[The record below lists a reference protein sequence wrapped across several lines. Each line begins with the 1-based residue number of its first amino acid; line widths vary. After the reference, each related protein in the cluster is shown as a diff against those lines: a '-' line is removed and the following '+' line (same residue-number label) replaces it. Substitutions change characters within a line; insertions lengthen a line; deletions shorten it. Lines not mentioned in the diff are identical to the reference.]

1 MVATEFHIPRGAIL
15 FSEGGVSYEFRQ
27 HLGEANHGLSLFLAH
42 QRTAEGRGGRVLL
55 KSVGLPTGR
64 AGARVFKARAKLEE
78 EVALATALE
87 HPGLVRVLGLH
98 KAEGAWYL
106 ITEHPEANP
115 LADLLTLV
123 MEGGGYFS
131 PSFVLYVGAQVA
143 DILHHAHTRT
153 DASGRPLG
161 IVHRAI
167 NPATLFMDWSG
178 TVKVADFGLALSTL
192 PGRVV
197 STVRRPQGDFYYSSP
212 ELLMGF
218 KPDARSDL
226 FNLGVVLLELATGRH
241 LLHAPDGVPERIKA
255 SLSRTRRA
263 RVERAI
269 RRAEKAGCP
278 EAVESVIWRAATYT
292 PEGLDALT
300 RELPQALKVALSKLL
315 ARSRAERYPT
325 AAEAANA
332 LRGWLGSSFGA
343 AQAADE
349 LAKIATEGADR
360 LAELNVPRRKPVRG
374 T

>member
-27 HLGEANHGLSLFLAH
+27 HLGEANHGLSLLLAH
-42 QRTAEGRGGRVLL
+42 QRTDAGRGGRVLL
-55 KSVGLPTGR
+55 KAVGLPTDR

-87 HPGLVRVLGLH
+87 HPGIVRVLGLH

-131 PSFVLYVGAQVA
+131 PPFVLYVGAQVA
-143 DILHHAHTRT
+143 DILHHAHTRA
-153 DASGRPLG
+153 DASGLPLG

-178 TVKVADFGLALSTL
+178 TVKVADFGLAHSTL

-218 KPDARSDL
+218 KPDGRSDL

-255 SLSRTRRA
+255 ALARTRRA

-269 RRAEKAGCP
+269 RRARKAGCP
-278 EAVESVIWRAATYT
+278 EEVESVIWRAATYT
-292 PEGLDALT
+292 PEELDALT

-315 ARSRAERYPT
+315 ARSRAERYQT
-325 AAEAANA
+325 AAEAAEA
-332 LRGWLGSSFGA
+332 LRGWLGASFGA

-349 LAKIATEGADR
+349 LAKIAEEGAGR
-360 LAELNVPRRKPVRG
+360 LAELNVPRRRVARS